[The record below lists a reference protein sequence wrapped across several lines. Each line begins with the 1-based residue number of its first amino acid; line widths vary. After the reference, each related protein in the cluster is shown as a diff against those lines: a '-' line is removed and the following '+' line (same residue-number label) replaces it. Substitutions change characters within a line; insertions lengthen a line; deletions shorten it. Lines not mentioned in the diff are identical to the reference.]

1 MRNQKTKRRNR
12 GSTAGTRGPVADC
25 SEGLLRDAAA
35 LTRIFSHLDS
45 KSLVS
50 VQQSC
55 KLFNSVCKN
64 NEVWRCVIVHYFGL
78 IECFRPGGQVAS
90 VVSAVVARHEIG
102 SSFPMSESIWVQ
114 DGH

>member
-25 SEGLLRDAAA
+25 SEDLLRDDAA
-35 LTRIFSHLDS
+35 LMSVFSHLDS

-64 NEVWRCVIVHYFGL
+64 NEVWRCVIVYYFGL
-78 IECFRPGGQVAS
+78 IGCFRLGWQVAS
-90 VVSAVVARHEIG
+90 MVSADVARILC
-102 SSFPMSESIWVQ
+102 
-114 DGH
+114 